1 MPVPERPWQI
11 VGSDLFYFQGAT
23 YLLVIDY
30 FSRFVEVARL
40 SSTTSE
46 DIIVHLKSMFSRH
59 GIPEIFISDN
69 GPQYASKYFDQF
81 AKEYEFQHRTSSPRY
96 PQSNGEAD
104 RAVQTVK
111 RLLRKNP
118 KDPYKALLA
127 YRSTPLANGY
137 SPAELC
143 FGRKIRTTIPIK
155 RDLLNPRWPDIETVR
170 EKEAFLKD
178 RQKENYDLRYR
189 TKEQSKL

>member
-23 YLLVIDY
+23 YLFVVDY

-46 DIIVHLKSMFSRH
+46 DIVVLLRSMFCRH

-81 AKEYEFQHRTSSPRY
+81 AKEYEFEHCTRSPRY
-96 PQSNGEAD
+96 PQSNGEAE
-104 RAVQTVK
+104 RTVQTVK
-111 RLLRKNP
+111 HLLYTQESQRPVQGTLSLHPKWVQPCRIVFRK
-118 KDPYKALLA
+118 
-127 YRSTPLANGY
+127 
-137 SPAELC
+137 
-143 FGRKIRTTIPIK
+143 
-155 RDLLNPRWPDIETVR
+155 ET
-170 EKEAFLKD
+170 D
-178 RQKENYDLRYR
+178 QNYYTHQARP
-189 TKEQSKL
+189 T